1 MTHLLQWFTV
11 VLFLQIEAA
20 STEVPRMIMGTV
32 GKSITLPLKMSSNRI
47 QTIVWLSQNAL
58 ATVDLKGPEPHII
71 YTDSKYYKRLE
82 VLKNESYSLRIY
94 NLTKEDENVYKGQIT
109 LENSVST
116 EMIIQ
121 KFFLHVYEELPKP
134 QITVNFTGFEND
146 TCNVTLLCSVKKE
159 GKNVT
164 YSWTSLEDG
173 HTVTFHEGPKATVS
187 WKHGESEPNYICRV
201 TNPVSSQSAQ
211 ANPFPGLC
219 PGQSSRNYSGLI
231 IGTII
236 PVMLCIVITIGVIIW
251 KKREQGILYFFPN
264 QQQETVTVGTTIY
277 AQVNHP
283 NRNKTLSSNSP
294 VKNDSVTVYST
305 IQSPKE
311 REATLSETSA
321 YDKSI

>member
-11 VLFLQIEAA
+11 VLFLQIEEAI
-20 STEVPRMIMGTV
+20 STEVTTMMMGTV

-58 ATVDLKGPEPHII
+58 AIVDLKGPSPHII
-71 YTDSKYYKRLE
+71 YTDSNYYNRLE
-82 VLKNESYSLRIY
+82 ILENESYSLRIH
-94 NLTKEDENVYKGQIT
+94 NLTTEDENVYKGQIT
-109 LENSVST
+109 IENSVST

-134 QITVNFTGFEND
+134 QVTVNFTGFEND
-146 TCNVTLLCSVKKE
+146 TCNATLLCSVEKE

-173 HTVTFHEGPKATVS
+173 YTVTFQEGPKATVS
-187 WKHGESEPNYICRV
+187 WKLGESEPNFICRV

-211 ANPFPGLC
+211 ANPFPELC
-219 PGQSSRNYSGLI
+219 PGQSSRNFSLLI
-231 IGTII
+231 IGII
-236 PVMLCIVITIGVIIW
+236 ITAMLCIVIMIWVIIS
-251 KKREQGILYFFPN
+251 KKREQ
-264 QQQETVTVGTTIY
+264 EAVTVGTTIY

-283 NRNKTLSSNSP
+283 NRNKTESP
-294 VKNDSVTVYST
+294 NIPDKKDSVTIYST

-311 REATLSETSA
+311 REARLPETSA

>member
-11 VLFLQIEAA
+11 ILFLQIEEAV

-32 GKSITLPLKMSSNRI
+32 GKSITLPLKMSSNKIR
-47 QTIVWLSQNAL
+47 TIVWLSQNAL
-58 ATVDLKGPEPHII
+58 ATVDLKGPDPFII
-71 YTDSKYYKRLE
+71 YTDSKYENRLE

-94 NLTKEDENVYKGQIT
+94 NLTTEDENVYKGQII

-121 KFFLHVYEELPKP
+121 KFFLHIYEELPKP
-134 QITVNFTGFEND
+134 QITLNFTGFEND
-146 TCNVTLLCSVKKE
+146 TCNVTLLCSVEKE

-164 YSWTSLEDG
+164 YRWTSLEDG
-173 HTVTFHEGPKATVS
+173 HTITFHEGPKATVS

-219 PGQSSRNYSGLI
+219 PG
-231 IGTII
+231 
-236 PVMLCIVITIGVIIW
+236 IT
-251 KKREQGILYFFPN
+251 YFFPVP
-264 QQQETVTVGTTIY
+264 QQEAVGTTIY

-283 NRNKTLSSNSP
+283 NRNTTESP
-294 VKNDSVTVYST
+294 NIPDKKDSVTIYST

-311 REATLSETSA
+311 REATLPETSA